1 MTIRY
6 LHTGESTGSSWCN
19 NRVLSLRAH
28 TRSGWLM
35 TGVGHTR
42 WMMKGVGRRLK
53 KAAGHRLKK
62 GVDHRLKKGVDHRL
76 KKGVGRRLKKG
87 AGRRLKKGV
96 DHTLKGVGV
105 GRSLKGSVELL
116 RASHHFYQQR
126 MGSMMVNDYLTAR
139 SRYTVS
145 SNTPPPLAHRTRYS
159 SAARKKMRLRGTWDS
174 DRDMSDRCC
183 NVEGDRG
190 SG

>member
-62 GVDHRLKKGVDHRL
+62 GVDH
-76 KKGVGRRLKKG
+76 RLKKG